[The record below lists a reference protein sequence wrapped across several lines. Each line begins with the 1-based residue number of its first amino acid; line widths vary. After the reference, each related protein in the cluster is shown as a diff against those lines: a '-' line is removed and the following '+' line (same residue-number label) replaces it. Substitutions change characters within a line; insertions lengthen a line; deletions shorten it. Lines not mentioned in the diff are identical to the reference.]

1 MKHFEELLLSLGAS
15 RSTELLAG
23 RHWTLWQAEFRTP
36 VSIVKGNY
44 LYLKSSCPLQEAS
57 SRNLSNIGA
66 HCGSEGYQV
75 VVPPRSDLSRDIAN
89 TASRFRATSGK
100 TTQAL
105 LEDHLLKGV
114 DYRPL
119 EHEEHFISPTLRVQG
134 SENGRD
140 GLQFLTKWLVGQESA
155 PSGAPIG
162 LICADGGI
170 GKTTLAREL
179 CESVRRNHPRVLP
192 LLIEAAQ
199 WKNIASTGFT
209 LDTLWDIAIARRLE
223 HGNLLRSNPAALRV
237 LMQEGLLVVIF
248 DGFDELAALTSDKN
262 RPQEIIAELRELFT
276 PEDEA
281 ATARV
286 ILTSRTTYWRSISD
300 AIGADGD
307 IEVFRLSGFDNDQ
320 RKAYFQSRLNDPE
333 QRDLAR
339 TLAPRSGRSPAFM
352 RVSVF
357 FLR

>member
-57 SRNLSNIGA
+57 SRNLSNIAA

-100 TTQAL
+100 TTQVL

-134 SENGRD
+134 SESGRD

-179 CESVRRNHPRVLP
+179 CESVRREPS
-192 LLIEAAQ
+192 
-199 WKNIASTGFT
+199 ASTSITDRGRAVEEHRKHGVHTRYALGHRDRST
-209 LDTLWDIAIARRLE
+209 LGAWQ
-223 HGNLLRSNPAALRV
+223 P
-237 LMQEGLLVVIF
+237 
-248 DGFDELAALTSDKN
+248 
-262 RPQEIIAELRELFT
+262 
-276 PEDEA
+276 PE
-281 ATARV
+281 V
-286 ILTSRTTYWRSISD
+286 
-300 AIGADGD
+300 
-307 IEVFRLSGFDNDQ
+307 
-320 RKAYFQSRLNDPE
+320 QSR
-333 QRDLAR
+333 R
-339 TLAPRSGRSPAFM
+339 TASADAGGPAGRH
-352 RVSVF
+352 
-357 FLR
+357 L